1 MKQKISVCLIFVVFF
16 PLMAS
21 AQDTIVPEYKNIV
34 KINTAA
40 LLFKNVSLLYE
51 RKLNNHWTVLAGAG
65 YRWEGTVPRA
75 FGLGKVI
82 VSTDASRI
90 NGFSL
95 TPEVRYYFNLCE
107 CGGSPSGF
115 YAGFYTRYTEFFGNL
130 TFHFWNG
137 SEFKDSSVDA
147 NLRELGAGLQLGYQF
162 IFKQRF
168 TVDFMFAG
176 PRLSTYKLKTTID
189 PNDLEDLATI
199 IEDEINE
206 KLDWLGMDPISIDPS
221 TEFEANFGFR
231 NFRYA
236 IGFGILF

>member
-1 MKQKISVCLIFVVFF
+1 
-16 PLMAS
+16 
-21 AQDTIVPEYKNIV
+21 
-34 KINTAA
+34 
-40 LLFKNVSLLYE
+40 
-51 RKLNNHWTVLAGAG
+51 
-65 YRWEGTVPRA
+65 
-75 FGLGKVI
+75 
-82 VSTDASRI
+82 
-90 NGFSL
+90 
-95 TPEVRYYFNLCE
+95 
-107 CGGSPSGF
+107 
-115 YAGFYTRYTEFFGNL
+115 
-130 TFHFWNG
+130 
-137 SEFKDSSVDA
+137 VDA